1 MRTKREGTGLD
12 SRRQHDD
19 DVVHRLSVRSTSTGS
34 SLLSDNEPLS
44 SSSQSEPIRHP
55 PLPGFGHNRNIS
67 GSGCFGSDGHRS
79 ACEFDV
85 GGQFTQSDHSQPELA
100 DELTSRGTWQQ
111 DSVTDSKEAV
121 DTIKLEDMFHGAPGC
136 VVPQKNVSNDTENNL
151 HVSPEERPLW
161 TELSYGSDKKKNSTT
176 LNAVSLSNNLFS
188 FFRQTQTCLIITVS
202 SIFVI
207 PWFL

>member
-1 MRTKREGTGLD
+1 MRTKPEGTRLD

-19 DVVHRLSVRSTSTGS
+19 DVNRLSVRSTSTGS

-55 PLPGFGHNRNIS
+55 PLPGGFGHNRNIS
-67 GSGCFGSDGHRS
+67 GSGCSGSDGQRS

-85 GGQFTQSDHSQPELA
+85 SDHSQPELA
-100 DELTSRGTWQQ
+100 DEFRSRGTWQQ
-111 DSVTDSKEAV
+111 DSVTDSKEAM

-136 VVPQKNVSNDTENNL
+136 GVPQKNVSNDNENNL

-176 LNAVSLSNNLFS
+176 LNAVSLSNHS
-188 FFRQTQTCLIITVS
+188 FFCADERV
-202 SIFVI
+202 
-207 PWFL
+207 